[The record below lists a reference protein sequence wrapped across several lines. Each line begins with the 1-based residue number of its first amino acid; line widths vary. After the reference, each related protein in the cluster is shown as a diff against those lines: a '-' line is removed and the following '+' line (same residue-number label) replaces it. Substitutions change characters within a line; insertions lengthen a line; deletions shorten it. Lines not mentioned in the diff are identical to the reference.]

1 MFCYGWA
8 YLRSAGCLLWAPIN
22 LPFAGPY
29 LDLSDLSFF
38 GSIPSRLDSSLAL
51 GRETSV
57 LVGDILLTE
66 LNDTDVVLLY
76 RGKVVLEF
84 ILALDTNSIDNDLL
98 IDERESKDLTTAEL
112 SHTSDIY
119 FGVEVESRI

>member
-1 MFCYGWA
+1 M
-8 YLRSAGCLLWAPIN
+8 
-22 LPFAGPY
+22 
-29 LDLSDLSFF
+29 
-38 GSIPSRLDSSLAL
+38 DSSLAL

-112 SHTSDIY
+112 SHTFDIY

>member
-22 LPFAGPY
+22 LPFAGLY

-112 SHTSDIY
+112 SHIFDIY

>member
-1 MFCYGWA
+1 M
-8 YLRSAGCLLWAPIN
+8 
-22 LPFAGPY
+22 
-29 LDLSDLSFF
+29 
-38 GSIPSRLDSSLAL
+38 DSSLAL

-98 IDERESKDLTTAEL
+98 IDERESKDLTTAD
-112 SHTSDIY
+112 HTSDIY